1 MTEEELVQAFR
12 AVLIGERQRIQKA
25 AKTKSPRQLYAET
38 HGARQIFRYIHPEG
52 AFVVDQWISE
62 AQHDR

>member
-12 AVLIGERQRIQKA
+12 AVLIGERQRIQNA
-25 AKTKSPRQLYAET
+25 ARAKTHRQLHAET
-38 HGARQIFRYIHPEG
+38 HGVRQIFRYIHPDG
-52 AFVVDQWISE
+52 ASVVDNWIDE